1 MPSPFKTL
9 LTTIH
14 RDAVRCALADFD
26 ADRDGREPEQ
36 RDASLA
42 LALECAAA
50 LGYGFHLTPASKPAV
65 EYWLR
70 CYDQMA
76 ATVREPLPPYVTGQR
91 VVITAGQHKGRI
103 GTVEVGSTPA
113 TPTIALDPGDGHD
126 RPLRLRPVSP
136 LTMTAWVQ

>member
-1 MPSPFKTL
+1 MPTPFKTL
-9 LTTIH
+9 LASIH

-26 ADRDGREPEQ
+26 ADRDGREPDQ
-36 RDASLA
+36 RIATYDAA
-42 LALECAAA
+42 RECAVALDTHPA
-50 LGYGFHLTPASKPAV
+50 LGV

-91 VVITAGQHKGRI
+91 VVITAGQHRGRL
-103 GTVEVGSTPA
+103 GTVEVGTTPA
-113 TPTIALDPGDGHD
+113 TPTIVLDPGPGHVHPQPI
-126 RPLRLRPVSP
+126 RPTQP